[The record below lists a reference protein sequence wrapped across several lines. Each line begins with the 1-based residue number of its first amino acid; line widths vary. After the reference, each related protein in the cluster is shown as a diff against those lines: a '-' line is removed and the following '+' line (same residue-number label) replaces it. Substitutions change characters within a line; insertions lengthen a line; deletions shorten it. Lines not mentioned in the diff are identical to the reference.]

1 MTLWK
6 KYSMLAGGALILAAC
21 SSSDHAG
28 VIRTTES
35 GKTLA
40 GTVVT
45 HAGDAVAHTS
55 VYVVASDYTAH
66 ADSILYSTVS
76 DDNGNYQILLCNLAD
91 GEYTVLFENAE
102 SNLVSKEELE
112 IESDTKTVENN
123 TLTLNTELSTAS
135 EIAIDIEAYKISAG
149 NTLCLNGTLSCTVI
163 TDTDISNGIAV
174 LTAIPEA
181 DYSYFTVYSS
191 QKISTHY
198 VDMEIDEGEAYTVS
212 GKATKAQLILSRT
225 LPDSLQSKIQT
236 DVDSATFPIWISN
249 KVASPLLMD
258 DNGFV
263 LPTEKVYSTADST
276 LYWSVFPTVDL
287 SASTSQKLYI
297 FNSEIQPVFSS
308 QVRYSMHWD
317 SLSAEGVWAGA
328 KAYAAGDK
336 PDTVKAFPVIVDG
349 NFAVSFWTKIEKSAF
364 ENDSSI
370 ALFTALE
377 DSLGIVIR
385 QNGSSKNLGV
395 ELFVDSDTLV
405 ISDTTVYGSS
415 KIADGNWHHYAVS
428 INGHHIT
435 ILKDGKVIRNTDF
448 ELSKGFGNV
457 QSFTLGDS
465 RLEGILDE
473 FKILGGTQDSNSLRL
488 IYELERADQIPWTEV
503 DD

>member
-28 VIRTTES
+28 VISTTES

-45 HAGDAVAHTS
+45 NSGEGVAHTS
-55 VYVVASDYTAH
+55 VYVVANDYTAH
-66 ADSILYSTVS
+66 NDSILYSTVS
-76 DDNGNYQILLCNLAD
+76 DENGNYQILLSNLAD
-91 GEYTVLFENAE
+91 GEYTVLFENTE

-112 IESDTKTVENN
+112 IETDSNAVEND

-135 EIAIDIEAYKISAG
+135 EIAVNIDVYNILAG

-163 TDTDISNGIAV
+163 TDTDISNGVAV

-181 DYSYFTVYSS
+181 DYNYFTVYSS
-191 QKISTHY
+191 QIYSIY
-198 VDMEIDEGEAYTVS
+198 YIDMEIGEGEAYTIS
-212 GKATKAQLILSRT
+212 GEATQAQLTLSRT

-236 DVDSATFPIWISN
+236 DVDSVMFPIRLPNAIRT
-249 KVASPLLMD
+249 PLLID

-263 LPTEKVYSTADST
+263 LPAEKAYSTGDST
-276 LYWSVFPTVDL
+276 LYWCVLPIVDF
-287 SASTSQKLYI
+287 SASTSQKLYV
-297 FNSEIQPVFSS
+297 FNAKTEPAYSS
-308 QVRYSMHWD
+308 KVRYSQHWD
-317 SLSAEGVWAGA
+317 SLSAEGIWAGA
-328 KAYAAGDK
+328 KAYTAGDK
-336 PDTVKAFPVIVDG
+336 QDTVNEFPVIVDG
-349 NFAVSFWTKIEKSAF
+349 KVAVSFWTKIEKDAF
-364 ENDSSI
+364 SEDSSI
-370 ALFTALE
+370 AIFTAMQ
-377 DSLGIVIR
+377 DSLGFVIR

-428 INGHHIT
+428 INGDHIT

-448 ELSKGFGNV
+448 KLAGGFGDV
-457 QSFTLGDS
+457 QNFILGDS
-465 RLEGILDE
+465 RLTGTLDE
-473 FKILGGTQDSNSLRL
+473 FKILGGEQDSNSLRL
-488 IYELERADQIPWTEV
+488 IYELERADQIQWTV
-503 DD
+503 IDD

>member
-28 VIRTTES
+28 VISTTES

-45 HAGDAVAHTS
+45 YSGEGVAHTS
-55 VYVVASDYTAH
+55 VYVVANDYTAH
-66 ADSILYSTVS
+66 ADSILYSTVT
-76 DDNGNYQILLCNLAD
+76 DENGNYQILLSNLAD
-91 GEYTVLFENAE
+91 GEYTVLFESAE

-112 IESDTKTVENN
+112 IESDSNAVEND
-123 TLTLNTELSTAS
+123 TLTLNTELSTAA
-135 EIAIDIEAYKISAG
+135 EIAVDIGVYNLSTG
-149 NTLCLNGTLSCTVI
+149 NTVCLNGTLSCTVI
-163 TDTDISNGIAV
+163 TDTDISNGVAV
-174 LTAIPEA
+174 LTAIPA
-181 DYSYFTVYSS
+181 YDYSTITVYSS
-191 QKISTHY
+191 QIYSIY
-198 VDMEIDEGEAYTVS
+198 YIDMEIDEGEAYTVA
-212 GKATKAQLILSRT
+212 GEATKAQMILSRT

-236 DVDSATFPIWISN
+236 SVDSVAFPIWISN
-249 KVASPLLMD
+249 EIDSPLLMD

-263 LPTEKVYSTADST
+263 VPTEKAYSTADST
-276 LYWSVFPTVDL
+276 LYWGVFPTVDL
-287 SASTSQKLYI
+287 SASTSQKLYV
-297 FNSEIQPVFSS
+297 FDSEIQPTFSS

-349 NFAVSFWTKIEKSAF
+349 KFAVSFWTKIEKSAF
-364 ENDSSI
+364 EGDSSI
-370 ALFTALE
+370 AIFTAMQ

-428 INGHHIT
+428 INGDHIT

-448 ELSKGFGNV
+448 KLAGGFGNV
-457 QSFTLGDS
+457 ENFILGDS
-465 RLEGILDE
+465 RLEGTLDE

-488 IYELERADQIPWTEV
+488 IYELERADQIQWTEV